1 MACSLF
7 ARDDNLNVSGLSE
20 LYFLSCIFYGDQLV
34 PGSFLARQLHSAAV
48 STKGRIVID
57 GIVTTIARFLRVECN
72 FQDRVFRSEKLDQA
86 AFEIMNLCK
95 VEAGRLCWIY
105 PGDRLLPLPNV
116 DRTTLIHRR

>member
-1 MACSLF
+1 MLES
-7 ARDDNLNVSGLSE
+7 V
-20 LYFLSCIFYGDQLV
+20 QLD

-57 GIVTTIARFLRVECN
+57 GIITIIAKFLGAEPN
-72 FQDRVFRSEKLDQA
+72 PEDRVSGSERLDQA
-86 AFEIMNLCK
+86 DFEIMNFCK

-116 DRTTLIHRR
+116 DRTTILH